1 MITHNG
7 DHFFFSLIRY
17 CFSNQKKTTTITINM
32 TRKEK
37 RKTISMKIDVEKKEE
52 KVEFINIISLA

>member
-1 MITHNG
+1 MEIIS
-7 DHFFFSLIRY
+7 FFLLSVIVF
-17 CFSNQKKTTTITINM
+17 QTKKKTTTITINM